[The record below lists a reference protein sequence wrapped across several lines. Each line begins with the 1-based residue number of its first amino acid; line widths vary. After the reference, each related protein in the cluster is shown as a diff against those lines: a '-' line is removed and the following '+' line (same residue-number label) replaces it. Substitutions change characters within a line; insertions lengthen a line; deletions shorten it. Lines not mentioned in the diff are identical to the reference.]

1 MEMEAAT
8 KQHQWLQQLVGEWS
22 FEGEAIMGPDKPAE
36 RSKGYETVRALGEFW
51 VLGEGEGEMPGGG
64 LATMLIT
71 LGYDPA
77 KGSFVGTWVG
87 SMMPTLW
94 VYEGRLDPAEKVL
107 TLSAEGPS
115 FTGDGKIAQYQD
127 VITLESEDH
136 RTLHSQVQG
145 EDGTWTRFMTAHYR
159 RVR

>member
-1 MEMEAAT
+1 MQTEPT
-8 KQHQWLQQLVGEWS
+8 KEHRWLQQLVGEWT
-22 FEGEAIMGPDKPAE
+22 FEAECVMGPDKPVE
-36 RSKGYETVRALGEFW
+36 RSKGRESVRALGDLW
-51 VLGEGEGEMPGGG
+51 VIGEGQGEMPSGGP
-64 LATMLIT
+64 ANMLIT
-71 LGYDPA
+71 LGYDPV

-87 SMMPTLW
+87 SMMSTLW
-94 VYEGRLDPAEKVL
+94 VYDGRLDPDEKVL

-136 RTLHSQVQG
+136 RTLHSQILG
-145 EDGTWTRFMTAHYR
+145 EDGTWNRFMTAHYR

>member
-1 MEMEAAT
+1 MEMQAAT
-8 KQHQWLQQLVGEWS
+8 KQHTWLQQLVGEWT
-22 FEGEAIMGPDKPAE
+22 FEGECIMGPDKPAE
-36 RSKGYETVRALGEFW
+36 RSKGRESVRALGDFW
-51 VLGEGEGEMPGGG
+51 VIGEGEGEMPGGG
-64 LATMLIT
+64 LAKMLIT

-94 VYEGRLDPAEKVL
+94 VYDGRLDPAEKVL

-136 RTLHSQVQG
+136 RILHSQVQG
-145 EDGTWTRFMTAHYR
+145 EDGAWNRFMTAHYR